1 MNSFTP
7 QAGALEE
14 HYKRMAAG
22 WREKC
27 VELQEENAL
36 LRKRAPSAPGLY
48 QATVDASGVLVVER
62 LIVAEA
68 DITGDG
74 MIVMDA
80 RELGF

>member
-48 QATVDASGVLVVER
+48 QATVDASGVLVVGGRRDVGCRRIAILGGGER
-62 LIVAEA
+62 
-68 DITGDG
+68 G
-74 MIVMDA
+74 
-80 RELGF
+80 RSKR